1 MVDATR
7 SACIN
12 HPGIEATGRCKQCGR
27 PMCDACRIVG
37 PTGHFCSDPCRR
49 NHEVF
54 MQRAAQLET
63 KARGR
68 FGPRLR
74 SAFGGLIVLLVV
86 AAVTLG
92 VGKFFHVPV
101 LQDIADWLLGL
112 AGR

>member
-27 PMCDACRIVG
+27 PMCDACRVVG
-37 PTGHFCSDPCRR
+37 PTGHFCCDTCRR

-63 KARGR
+63 KARGS
-68 FGPRLR
+68 FGARLR
-74 SAFGGLIVLLVV
+74 SVFGGLIVLLVV
-86 AAVTLG
+86 VAVALG
-92 VGKFFHVPV
+92 AGYFFSVPV
-101 LQDIADWLLGL
+101 LGDVAERLLGL
-112 AGR
+112 IGR